1 MAMDIN
7 TIMKMKGAWDTFTRN
22 HPKFP
27 MFLRAITAKGIKEG
41 TIIDI
46 NITDP
51 DGTPI
56 GTNIKVTSEDIELF
70 EMLKNL
76 RQ

>member
-1 MAMDIN
+1 MAMDLSM
-7 TIMKMKGAWDTFTRN
+7 IMKMKGAWDTFTRN

-27 MFLRAITAKGIKEG
+27 MFGKAVMSKGIKVG

-56 GTNIKVTSEDIELF
+56 GTNIKVTEEDLELF
-70 EMLKNL
+70 EMFKNM
-76 RQ
+76 R

>member
-1 MAMDIN
+1 MAMDIGM
-7 TIMKMKGAWDTFTRN
+7 IMKLKGAWSTFTAN

-27 MFLRAITAKGIKEG
+27 MFGRAVMAKGIKEG
-41 TIIDI
+41 TIIEI

-56 GTNIKVTSEDIELF
+56 NTNIKVTQSDIELF
-70 EMLKNL
+70 EMLKTL
-76 RQ
+76 R